1 MKIAREKLSNQVSF
15 FVCFVKVCLAGE
27 VEDEDE
33 DEDEHQ
39 GTRKSTRKGNVLVVD
54 MEWTWRW

>member
-27 VEDEDE
+27 VGDEDEDE

-54 MEWTWRW
+54 MK

>member
-39 GTRKSTRKGNVLVVD
+39 GTRKSTRKGNFLVVD
-54 MEWTWRW
+54 ME